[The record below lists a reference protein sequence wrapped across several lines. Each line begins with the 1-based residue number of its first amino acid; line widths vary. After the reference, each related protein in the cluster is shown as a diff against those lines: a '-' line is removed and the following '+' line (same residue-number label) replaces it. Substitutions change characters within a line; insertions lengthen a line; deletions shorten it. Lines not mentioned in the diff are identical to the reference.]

1 MNTIYRART
10 NSNSSVVREGFLE
23 EAALE
28 LELKALLDEAVEG
41 CLGDW
46 AELGWGLA
54 TGEVLVSFW
63 VMTP

>member
-1 MNTIYRART
+1 MDTIYRART
-10 NSNSSVVREGFLE
+10 NSNSSVVREGSLE

-28 LELKALLDEAVEG
+28 LELKAHLDEAVEG